1 MFQFFTT
8 IAPEGVAVT
17 TDISSY
23 LDFVLALFLAFGVAF
38 ELPIAI
44 VLMVATGITT
54 VIWCI
59 GYAPDFSWIK
69 VPAAFDDSGYPK
81 HERGVTASPGLY
93 FLGLPWQHTWGSGR
107 IYAIAEDAEHVVTHL
122 ADELCGSGPARERPE
137 TPAGRIPEADK
148 AEHQ

>member
-1 MFQFFTT
+1 VWEP
-8 IAPEGVAVT
+8 APDHPT
-17 TDISSY
+17 R
-23 LDFVLALFLAFGVAF
+23 LDLD
-38 ELPIAI
+38 
-44 VLMVATGITT
+44 ATGITT

-107 IYAIAEDAEHVVTHL
+107 IYAIAEDAEHVVDHL
-122 ADELCGSGPARERPE
+122 ADELCASGPGWARSHNTTQNCRP
-137 TPAGRIPEADK
+137 
-148 AEHQ
+148 